1 MAASGG
7 IKSGHW
13 LEMGLR
19 ISYSFF
25 KKLESLYKF
34 TNKISKFIKIKT
46 QEKDLWCQ

>member
-25 KKLESLYKF
+25 KKLEIYKQ
-34 TNKISKFIKIKT
+34 NLKIH
-46 QEKDLWCQ
+46 

>member
-7 IKSGHW
+7 IKSGHC

-25 KKLESLYKF
+25 KKLEIYKQ
-34 TNKISKFIKIKT
+34 NLKIH
-46 QEKDLWCQ
+46 